1 MSPDDVVFLEG
12 VGLPGETGE
21 SSEGP
26 DALKENAAGALER
39 GLRFVEV
46 NGDVLSLCRA
56 NVALRVDP
64 AANYV
69 EMLRANQAE
78 DGSFAP
84 FEVSSAGWL
93 GRELA
98 QRSIGGAL
106 GGTLQALGLHADVR
120 QDNAPN
126 VEAAIRF
133 IEAQQAEDGSF
144 ASEGGTAGIDGGL
157 FATALCAGSLG
168 RSHYSRPENLIAAGD
183 WLAERWAPEQ
193 IEGGQFGEL
202 AAFSIYY
209 SNVPDELADDALQW
223 CGRELEKGFRSH
235 ALEALAVMQVLSA
248 CQVGSLPGASFAPEE
263 LLERLLG
270 EQAADGGFDALCV
283 DGSIARVGPT
293 IDALRSIIGLCSTF

>member
-1 MSPDDVVFLEG
+1 VSPDDLVFLG
-12 VGLPGETGE
+12 GRG
-21 SSEGP
+21 GP
-26 DALKENAAGALER
+26 DALKESAAGALER
-39 GLRFVEV
+39 GLRFVEA
-46 NGDVLSLCRA
+46 NGDALSLCRA
-56 NVALRVDP
+56 QVALQVET
-64 AANYV
+64 AARYV
-69 EMLRANQAE
+69 EMLRANQRE

-84 FEVSSAGWL
+84 FEVTSAGWL

-98 QRSIGGAL
+98 QRGMGGAF
-106 GGTLQALGLHADVR
+106 GGTLQGLGLHADVR

-133 IEAQQAEDGSF
+133 IEAQQVEDGSF
-144 ASEGGTAGIDGGL
+144 VPEDRADASGSRL

-168 RSHYSRPENLIAAGD
+168 RSHYARPENLTAAGD

-235 ALEALAVMQVLSA
+235 ALEALAVMQVLAA

-283 DGSIARVGPT
+283 DGAAARVGPT